1 MIRSKYQSWLVP
13 ALIIFS
19 SMVFVLDTQTPIGI
33 ADYVF
38 YFIPVA
44 LAIFST
50 NPYTPLV
57 TALGATLL
65 SVMGYIFSPNGIDSV
80 IGLYNRSFAT
90 IATWA
95 IAYLVN
101 RIIISRNENER
112 FTWIKN
118 GMAELAIKIR
128 GELSQTELN
137 RKLLS
142 FLASYTDFKMATAY
156 VLTEG
161 GKTLEFAAGHALPQD
176 FNLGEISLGNGLIG
190 NAALEG
196 KLVEFKNV
204 PNEFYKISSSLGE
217 MIPKHIII
225 VPLQSNDEVV
235 GILELSFQDEPSP
248 IVKDFLV
255 EMSEMAAV
263 AIRSAQHKSR
273 LAELLHESQQLS
285 EELQAQ
291 QEELRVTNEELEQQ
305 TRAVKDSYAKM
316 ENQQVELEQTN
327 QQLEEQAQILE
338 NQKNIMDERNRDL
351 TQAQMALME
360 KTKELELSSSYKSE
374 FLANMSHELRTP
386 LNSSLILAKL
396 LSENKTKNLTPDQ
409 VKYAEI
415 IYSSGSDL
423 LNLINDILD
432 LSKVEAGKL
441 SIEPENIH
449 LNEMIQTLDQMF
461 KPIAMQKQ
469 LDFVIVPHPSLPNTV
484 FTDRQ
489 RLEQILK
496 NFLSNAFKFT
506 QKGFVKLIVT
516 PQDKEVSF
524 TVADSGIGIAPHQK
538 EVIFEAFRQADGTTN
553 RKYGGTGLG
562 LSISKEL
569 TKLLHG
575 SITVDS
581 TPGKGSE
588 FTITIPLSINEAAP
602 RPSKITPEISRV
614 SQPEVIKTKE
624 HESVQFSFQ
633 DDREKTSSSARKIL
647 IIEDDETFAK
657 ILFDLAHEM
666 NFDGLVAP
674 TGEEGLWLVEK
685 YHPQAILLD
694 VRLPDYNGLMV
705 LDQLKMNAKTRHI
718 PVHVLSSSDFSKS
731 ALEMGAMG
739 YLMKPV
745 KRELLKEAFQH
756 LSSLL
761 TQKMKHVLVVEDNEV
776 QKEYITQLV
785 SGPDIQVEAVGTA
798 AEALEHL
805 SKKTYDCM
813 VMDLTLPDLT
823 GHELLDELS
832 RENSL
837 YSYPPVIIY
846 TARDLTTEE
855 EERLRKYSDSIII
868 KGAKSPERLL
878 NEVTLFLHR
887 VETDL
892 PPERQKMLRDLRSRE
907 KSLDNRKILIV
918 DDDVRNI
925 FALTSALE
933 SYGANIIVARNG
945 LEALDKVAVE
955 DNLDLVLMD
964 IMMPE
969 MDGYEA
975 IKRIRLD
982 KTHKSLPIIALTAK
996 AMKNDQEKCLA
1007 VGANDYMAKPIDM
1020 DKLISLIRVWLP
1032 SQRSFIS

>member
-1 MIRSKYQSWLVP
+1 MIRSKYQSWLIPV
-13 ALIIFS
+13 LIIFS
-19 SMVFVLDTQTPIGI
+19 LTVFVLDTRTPIGV
-33 ADYVF
+33 ADFVF
-38 YFIPVA
+38 YFIPAAV
-44 LAIFST
+44 AIFSR
-50 NPYTPLV
+50 NPYTPLI
-57 TALGATLL
+57 TALGTTLL
-65 SVMGYIFSPNGIDSV
+65 AIMGYILSPSGIDST
-80 IGLYNRSFAT
+80 IGLYNRIFAT
-90 IATWA
+90 VATWA
-95 IAYLVN
+95 IAILVN
-101 RIIISRNENER
+101 RIIISRNENEH

-128 GELSQTELN
+128 GELSQAELN

-142 FLASYTDFKMATAY
+142 FLSNYTGFKMATAY
-156 VLTEG
+156 VLTDG
-161 GKTLEFAAGHALPQD
+161 GKTLEFVAGHALPQD
-176 FNLGEISLGNGLIG
+176 FNPAEISLGNGLIG

-196 KLVEFKNV
+196 KIVEFDNI
-204 PNEFYKISSSLGE
+204 PSDFYKISSSLGE
-217 MIPKHIII
+217 MSPRYIII
-225 VPLQSNDEVV
+225 VPLKSYDEVV
-235 GILELSFQDEPSP
+235 AVLELSFQSEPSP
-248 IVKDFLV
+248 LVKDFLK
-255 EMSEMAAV
+255 EMTEMAAV
-263 AIRSAQHKSR
+263 AIRSSQHKTR

-305 TRAVKDSYAKM
+305 TRAVKDSYTKM
-316 ENQQVELEQTN
+316 ENQQAELEQTN

-338 NQKNIMDERNRDL
+338 NQKTLMDERNRDL

-396 LSENKTKNLTPDQ
+396 LSDNKTKNLTSEQ

-441 SIEPENIH
+441 NIEPETIH
-449 LNEMIQTLDQMF
+449 LSEMIQSMDQVF
-461 KPIAMQKQ
+461 KPLAMQKH
-469 LDFVIVPHPSLPNTV
+469 LDFVIEPHPTLPKTI

-506 QKGFVKLIVT
+506 QKGFVKLIIT
-516 PQDKEVSF
+516 PQDKEIAF

-575 SITVDS
+575 NISVES
-581 TPGKGSE
+581 SPGKGSE
-588 FTITIPLSINEAAP
+588 FTITIPQSFNEASTTNKSVTSEF
-602 RPSKITPEISRV
+602 SKMT
-614 SQPEVIKTKE
+614 QPEVIKPKE

-633 DDREKTSSSARKIL
+633 DDREKTSSTSRRIL

-666 NFDGLVAP
+666 NFDALVAP

-685 YHPQAILLD
+685 HHPQAILLD
-694 VRLPDYNGLMV
+694 IRLPDYNGLMV

-745 KRELLKEAFQH
+745 KRELLQEAFKH

-761 TQKMKHVLVVEDNEV
+761 AQKMKHVLVVEDNEV
-776 QKEYITQLV
+776 QKEHITQLV
-785 SGPDIQVEAVGTA
+785 SGPDIKVEAVGTA
-798 AEALEHL
+798 AEALERL

-846 TARDLTTEE
+846 TARDLTIEE

-892 PPERQKMLRDLRSRE
+892 PPERQRMLRDLRSRE

-955 DNLDLVLMD
+955 DKLDLVLMD

-975 IKRIRLD
+975 IKRIRLN
-982 KTHKSLPIIALTAK
+982 KTQKALPIIALTAK